1 MRAITMPK
9 LPKYKGSNS
18 IVKPDAGHRKL
29 IEQGAEADIN
39 RCWTCGSCDFE
50 CPVNAATAQLRPQ
63 KIVRMANLGL
73 LDELL
78 HEPAIWYC
86 LSCRRCMQICPN
98 TVKPSDLIAH
108 IRRISLKRNIFSI
121 ETHRAYRI
129 LFERFQRVR
138 RHAVVSSF
146 HGKLNSI
153 SDRQWCDWLL
163 TPVRASRR
171 KICFKS
177 TESSLNDGFK
187 SYTSV
192 QASACFTCGEC
203 SSACPVSCER
213 SVFDPRT
220 LFRMFNLGLTDEL
233 LSSPAIWLCLD
244 CGRCTSVCSQLVD
257 GREIIRRLKKDA
269 LRRRII
275 DRNFFARLEHANRLV
290 YNRWLQ
296 EVDALFGFNGAAYR
310 TGTTSANDFSA
321 CCQQYSLTISS

>member
-1 MRAITMPK
+1 MRTTSMPK
-9 LPKYKGSNS
+9 VLKYKGSNS
-18 IVKPDAGHRKL
+18 TLKPDAGHRKL
-29 IEQGAEADIN
+29 IEQGAKADIN

-50 CPVNAATAQLRPQ
+50 CPVNVATGRLRPQ
-63 KIVRMANLGL
+63 KIVRMANLGM

-86 LSCRRCMQICPN
+86 LTCRRCLQICPN

-108 IRRISLKRNIFSI
+108 IRRISLNRKITST
-121 ETHRAYRI
+121 ETYRAYRI

-138 RHAVVSSF
+138 IHAVVSSF

-163 TPVRASRR
+163 TPVKTSRR
-171 KICFKS
+171 TICFKS
-177 TESSLNDGFK
+177 TESSSKEGFK
-187 SYTSV
+187 SYNSAR
-192 QASACFTCGEC
+192 ASACFTCGEC

-220 LFRMFNLGLTDEL
+220 LFRMVNLGLTDEL

-244 CGRCTSVCSQLVD
+244 CGRCTSACSQLVD
-257 GREIIRRLKKDA
+257 GREIIRRLKDDA
-269 LRRRII
+269 IQRGII
-275 DRNFFARLEHANRLV
+275 DRNFFPRLEQANRLV

-296 EVDALFGFNGAAYR
+296 EVDALFGFNGSAHQ
-310 TGTTSANDFSA
+310 TGTTGVNDFSA
-321 CCQQYSLTISS
+321 CCRKYSLAIST